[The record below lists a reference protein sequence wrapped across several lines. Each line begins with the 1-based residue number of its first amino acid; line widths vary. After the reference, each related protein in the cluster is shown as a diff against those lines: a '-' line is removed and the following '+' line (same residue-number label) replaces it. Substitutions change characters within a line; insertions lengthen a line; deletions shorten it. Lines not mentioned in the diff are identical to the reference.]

1 MINNKKMRSYTNEEI
16 LSFMAQKF
24 QEMKETYQEETTSL
38 RDQISIVEQSLAERR
53 VLIDKLSGMQS
64 DQGALS
70 RRLEFPIYTEEDLAN
85 LNDEINDTNRDTY
98 IKTMETLMQPNGIN
112 RNLKKVLAPSLIMD
126 FNLDGILGK
135 KSLKNYTNFYNALL
149 KSIPVTN
156 LSGPA
161 ETQLRDAIK
170 LVKKRNFQS
179 VYYEEKKNNKLNKI
193 ESIDDGSSS
202 NSLNFA

>member
-24 QEMKETYQEETTSL
+24 QEMKETYQEETASL
-38 RDQISIVEQSLAERR
+38 RDQLSIVEQSLAERR

-64 DQGALS
+64 DQEVLLH
-70 RRLEFPIYTEEDLAN
+70 RLEFPIYTEEDLAN

-98 IKTMETLMQPNGIN
+98 IKTMKTLMQPNGIN
-112 RNLKKVLAPSLIMD
+112 RNLKKVLAPSLIVD
-126 FNLDGILGK
+126 FNLYGILGK

-161 ETQLRDAIK
+161 ETQLADAMK
-170 LVKKRNFQS
+170 LVKKS
-179 VYYEEKKNNKLNKI
+179 VYYEEKKNNKLNKM
-193 ESIDDGSSS
+193 ESIDDGSNS